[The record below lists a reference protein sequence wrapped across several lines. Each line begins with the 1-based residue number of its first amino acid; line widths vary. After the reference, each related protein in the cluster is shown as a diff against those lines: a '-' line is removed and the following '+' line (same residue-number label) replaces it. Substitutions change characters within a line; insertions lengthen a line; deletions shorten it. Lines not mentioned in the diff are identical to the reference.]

1 MKKIIAAFDGLKFS
15 ESTMQYAV
23 LLAKY
28 HQAHLVAIFLEDIS
42 YHSYKIY
49 ELVGDGGVSNKK
61 LKDLENKDNEKR
73 GKAVEIFQKTCTKA
87 QINFGVHHDRKI
99 ALQELLHE
107 TIFADLLV
115 IDNGETLTHYEE
127 EVPSRFIRNL
137 LHEVYCPVILVPKEF
152 KPIDKILMLYDGNP
166 VSMHA
171 IKTFGYL
178 FPDMKRVETQVLNI
192 KNPYEGNNLPDNKLM
207 KEWMK
212 RHFPTSKYSVLKGV
226 AEDELSKFVKTEIP
240 NLLFITGAYK
250 RSALSMWFKKSLA
263 DFLMSEIKVPV
274 FIAHT

>member
-15 ESTMQYAV
+15 ESAMQYAV

-28 HQAHLVAIFLEDIS
+28 HEAYLVGIFLEDIS

-49 ELVGDGGVSNKK
+49 ELVDGKGVSEKK
-61 LKDLENKDNEKR
+61 LKNLENKDNEKR
-73 GKAVEIFQKTCTKA
+73 RKAVEIFEKTCSKA
-87 QINFGVHHDRKI
+87 QINFGVHYDRKI

-115 IDNGETLTHYEE
+115 IDSGETLTHYEE

-137 LHEVYCPVILVPKEF
+137 LHEVHCPVLLVPKEF

-166 VSMHA
+166 VSMNA

-178 FPDMKRVETQVLNI
+178 FPDMKNVDTQVLNI
-192 KNPYEGNNLPDNKLM
+192 KNRYDGNNLPDNKLM

-240 NLLFITGAYK
+240 NLLFVTGAYK

-263 DFLMSEIKVPV
+263 DFLMSDIKVPL

>member
-15 ESTMQYAV
+15 ESTMQYSI

-28 HQAHLVAIFLEDIS
+28 HQAHLVGIFLEDIS

-49 ELVGDGGVSNKK
+49 ELVNSKGVSTKK
-61 LKDLENKDNEKR
+61 LKELEEMDLTKR
-73 GKAVEIFQKTCTKA
+73 KKAVAEFEKYCSIAKL
-87 QINFGVHHDRKI
+87 NFSVHHDKKI

-115 IDNGETLTHYEE
+115 INCSETLTHYEE
-127 EVPSRFIRNL
+127 EVPSRFIRSL
-137 LHEVYCPVILVPKEF
+137 LHDAHCPLMLVPKKF
-152 KPIDKILMLYDGNP
+152 KPIDKLILLYNGSP
-166 VSMHA
+166 ISMQA

-178 FPDMKRVETQVLNI
+178 FPDMKLVDTQVLSIIETADNSH
-192 KNPYEGNNLPDNKLM
+192 LPDNKLM

-212 RHFPTSKYSVLKGV
+212 RHFPKSVFTILKGDTK
-226 AEDELSKFVKTEIP
+226 EEITTIVKTDTP
-240 NLLFITGAYK
+240 NILFITGAYK
-250 RSALSMWFKKSLA
+250 RGAVSMFFNRSLA
-263 DFLMSEIKVPV
+263 DFFMKEIKAPV